1 MKYLIGAL
9 VVLALLFLAW
19 WLFSRGKKQ
28 KLEQQRTEA
37 ASIRAAAEERGS
49 AIRGQE
55 TFVQQADERAALA
68 RHEAEERARRAEES
82 AREAQRA
89 EEEARRHQDELERA
103 RLQHEAELR
112 RADELDPD
120 VEVDKNDPRP
130 LPEDLDDHVRP
141 LDEPADR
148 DRSSGVG
155 GAAATGA
162 GAAVIGSAYAA
173 SRGDVSDEQAQRLAS
188 GVDYG
193 HHGDE
198 WVAGDQRSHD
208 DAAFAENTTGGSTG
222 RVEHGERQAHDMTHH
237 DEDARDPDD
246 TRGTADTPHDLD
258 TTSDTGRDLD
268 GTDDT
273 RDTTRHD
280 PAADNDDMVIINDVE
295 DYASTEPLPAEEPSP
310 VDRTDDSHGSD
321 GADTFDGSRDDR
333 HDVDATADR
342 RSDEPTTEDTWD
354 DDSRTAD
361 TSSEGTSTGATA
373 MGATAAGAA
382 ATGRHSSDSD
392 SDSDSDPD
400 ADVDSRSDA
409 NDGTDRL
416 TERRSERVSDE
427 DLLGGGDSRDR
438 SEGGDASHWPDGTD
452 RVNTD
457 DDGDTRAS
465 DTRAPDTGS
474 GGSESG
480 RRTSEVDEIRDGG
493 YGVGSAA
500 PFGDRAQPR
509 DHPVQAY
516 RDSMTYVTPG
526 SAGYDSAEPDVW
538 FYDEDAARKA
548 GFNRSDG

>member
-19 WLFSRGKKQ
+19 WLFSRGKQQ

-37 ASIRAAAEERGS
+37 ASIRAAAEERGA

-82 AREAQRA
+82 AREAQRV
-89 EEEARRHQDELERA
+89 EEEARRHQGELERA

-120 VEVDKNDPRP
+120 VQVDKDDPRP

-141 LDEPADR
+141 LDQTADR
-148 DRSSGVG
+148 DRSAGVA

-208 DAAFAENTTGGSTG
+208 DAAFAENSTGGSTG
-222 RVEHGERQAHDMTHH
+222 RVEHGERQVHDMTHH

-246 TRGTADTPHDLD
+246 TRSTDDTTHDLD
-258 TTSDTGRDLD
+258 TTSDTRRDLD
-268 GTDDT
+268 GRDDA

-280 PAADNDDMVIINDVE
+280 PTADDGDMVIINDVE
-295 DYASTEPLPAEEPSP
+295 DYASTEPLPMEEQTP
-310 VDRTDDSHGSD
+310 DGRTDASDDS
-321 GADTFDGSRDDR
+321 DTFDGSRDDR
-333 HDVDATADR
+333 HDVDASADR

-354 DDSRTAD
+354 GDSRTAD
-361 TSSEGTSTGATA
+361 TSSEGMSTGATA

-382 ATGRHSSDSD
+382 TTGRRDSD
-392 SDSDSDPD
+392 SDADS
-400 ADVDSRSDA
+400 DVDSRSDA

-416 TERRSERVSDE
+416 TDRRSERVSDE

-438 SEGGDASHWPDGTD
+438 SEGGDATHWPDGTD
-452 RVNTD
+452 RVNSD
-457 DDGDTRAS
+457 DDVDTRAS

-474 GGSESG
+474 GGGESG

-516 RDSMTYVTPG
+516 RDSMTYRTPG

-538 FYDEDAARKA
+538 FYDEDAARRA
-548 GFNRSDG
+548 GFTPSDG